1 MCLNLV
7 WKLLAVMGVGIY
19 KNVGSMK
26 NSERQKTKK
35 EITGIQITQNKK
47 EII

>member
-26 NSERQKTKK
+26 NSESKKQKRKLLEFK
-35 EITGIQITQNKK
+35 
-47 EII
+47 